1 MSRAFADIS
10 FTDSVKAAQSLY
22 GSREA
27 NRGFEQVEEK
37 RDYLFDKD
45 IEFIAARDSFY
56 QATISENGWPYVQ
69 HRGGPAGFLRVL
81 DEKTIGYAD
90 FSGNAQYLSVG
101 NLFVSD
107 RISLILMDYANRRRL
122 KIWGRAK
129 IVHEI
134 DNPKLI
140 AQLEMGSYRARI
152 ERAVVITVEAV
163 EWNCPQHITPR
174 FTDTEVQGF
183 LSQLQD
189 ENSAL
194 KAKLLLAETETP
206 FPKPTRI
213 GFGALELVVSGV
225 RQLSSL
231 VRAFELRDP
240 NGKDLPMVS
249 AGAHLRV
256 PVLLANGLSETRQY
270 SISSNPAR
278 RDIYEI
284 AVMLEENGKGGSK
297 AAHQF
302 FEVGVRLFCDM
313 PRNDFALEEG
323 DAPIVLIAGGIGITP
338 IKAMAQTLYAEKKSF
353 TLHYAAKRFNDMPYR
368 DRLQSEFGAA
378 MQVYASDQTTRL
390 DVSQIL
396 SSAAP
401 GAVFYICGPSRL
413 IDAFNVQAKALNIA
427 PERIRFERF
436 AALKSDQDRAIRV
449 ELRKSKKV
457 IEVKPEQSVL
467 HAVRAAGID
476 APAECEVGNCGSCTT
491 RVLGG
496 QVEHRDSILSEAEKQ
511 HSMCICVSRA
521 SSGSSELILD
531 L

>member
-37 RDYLFDKD
+37 RDYLLDKD

-101 NLFVSD
+101 NLFASD

-140 AQLEMGSYRARI
+140 AQLEMGSYRAQV

-174 FTDTEVQGF
+174 FTEKEVQFF
-183 LSQLQD
+183 LSQLQE
-189 ENSAL
+189 ENRTLQEKLTLVDIKTTAL
-194 KAKLLLAETETP
+194 RPA
-206 FPKPTRI
+206 RI

-240 NGKDLPMVS
+240 DGKELPKVS

-256 PVLLANGLSETRQY
+256 PVLFANGQSETRQY
-270 SISSNPAR
+270 SICSNPVR
-278 RDIYEI
+278 HDIYEI
-284 AVMLEENGKGGSK
+284 AVMLEENGNGGSK

-323 DAPIVLIAGGIGITP
+323 DAPVVLIAGGIGITP
-338 IKAMAQTLYAEKKSF
+338 IKGMAQTLHAKNKSF
-353 TLHYAAKRFNDMPYR
+353 TLHYAAKRYDDMPYR
-368 DRLQSEFGAA
+368 DRLQREFGTA
-378 MQVYASDQTTRL
+378 MQVYAGDQARRL
-390 DVSQIL
+390 DIMQIL
-396 SSAAP
+396 STAAP
-401 GAVFYICGPSRL
+401 GAMFYICGPSRL
-413 IDAFNVQAKALNIA
+413 IDAINVQAKALNIA
-427 PERIRFERF
+427 PQRIRFERF
-436 AALKSDQDRAIRV
+436 SALKSDQDKTIRV
-449 ELRKSKKV
+449 ELRKSRKV
-457 IEVKPEQSVL
+457 IEVKPEESVL
-467 HAVRAAGID
+467 QAVRAAGVD
-476 APAECEVGNCGSCTT
+476 TAAECEVGNCGTCTT

-496 QVEHRDSILSEAEKQ
+496 QVEHRDSVLSDAEKQ

-521 SSGSSELILD
+521 SSSELILD
-531 L
+531 I